1 MRPEADPMGITREG
15 GSAPGLWEALWV
27 QPSRGFDT
35 RLCAQRGLGD
45 CAVER
50 SAGGSGMVVAVRVC
64 VYGSPRDL
72 WRGSP
77 WGRRW
82 RMEERGELVRR
93 AGEGGNVV
101 CTARWCWQGVVRET
115 SPMPGRHQP
124 RCHRGGEAPARCSHE
139 LQGHSPS
146 G

>member
-35 RLCAQRGLGD
+35 RLCAHERALGD
-45 CAVER
+45 RALER
-50 SAGGSGMVVAVRVC
+50 SAGGSGMVVAVRVF

-72 WRGSP
+72 QRGSP

-82 RMEERGELVRR
+82 RMEERGELGRR
-93 AGEGGNVV
+93 AGEGSMHSTVAG
-101 CTARWCWQGVVRET
+101 
-115 SPMPGRHQP
+115 
-124 RCHRGGEAPARCSHE
+124 GGEGDVTDAGAAAAPV
-139 LQGHSPS
+139 PS
-146 G
+146 EGRGPRQMLP

>member
-1 MRPEADPMGITREG
+1 MG
-15 GSAPGLWEALWV
+15 AALTWV
-27 QPSRGFDT
+27 RYKV
-35 RLCAQRGLGD
+35 CAQRGLGD
-45 CAVER
+45 RALDR

-93 AGEGGNVV
+93 AGEGGMHSTVAGGRRHRCRGGSSPGAIGGERPPPDAPMSSRGTLPRGEEVV
-101 CTARWCWQGVVRET
+101 CR
-115 SPMPGRHQP
+115 PPPRHNSSS
-124 RCHRGGEAPARCSHE
+124 AA
-139 LQGHSPS
+139 
-146 G
+146 

>member
-1 MRPEADPMGITREG
+1 MG
-15 GSAPGLWEALWV
+15 AALTWV
-27 QPSRGFDT
+27 RYKV
-35 RLCAQRGLGD
+35 CAQRGLGD
-45 CAVER
+45 RALDR

-72 WRGSP
+72 RRGSP

-82 RMEERGELVRR
+82 RMEERGELVRW
-93 AGEGGNVV
+93 AGEGGM
-101 CTARWCWQGVVRET
+101 CTARWQGVVRET
-115 SPMPGRHQP
+115 SPMPGRQQP
-124 RCHRGGEAPARCSHE
+124 RCHRRGEAPARCSHE